1 MISLTEQP
9 YTVTLKESLAQ
20 PVSQPREVNL
30 WWLGQAGFALKYA
43 ETLLLIDPYLSDFL
57 AKKYQ
62 GKEFPHIR
70 MMDAPI
76 RPEELEHVRMV
87 CCTHRHSDHLDP
99 ETVPSIAQNNPDC
112 LFVIPRAELAW
123 GKELGLPETQIRAIN
138 AGETFILAD
147 DIMIRA
153 IPAAH
158 EEIKMNERGEH
169 HFLGYIVT
177 LGQVAFYHSGDCL
190 PYPGLDEWLQPHS
203 IDVALL
209 PVNGRDEYR
218 RSRNVPGNFTLTEA
232 VGLCHQNN
240 IPIMLGHH
248 FGMFEFN
255 TVNPAEAEAHF
266 QQIRRTLLGGLT
278 KMQVKY
284 VFSA

>member
-76 RPEELEHVRMV
+76 RPEELEQVRVV

-99 ETVPSIAQNNPDC
+99 ETVLPIAQNNPDC
-112 LFVIPRAELAW
+112 LFVMP
-123 GKELGLPETQIRAIN
+123 GLNWHGARN
-138 AGETFILAD
+138 
-147 DIMIRA
+147 
-153 IPAAH
+153 
-158 EEIKMNERGEH
+158 
-169 HFLGYIVT
+169 
-177 LGQVAFYHSGDCL
+177 SDCL
-190 PYPGLDEWLQPHS
+190 RLRFAPSTRGKPSFWRMTS
-203 IDVALL
+203 
-209 PVNGRDEYR
+209 
-218 RSRNVPGNFTLTEA
+218 
-232 VGLCHQNN
+232 
-240 IPIMLGHH
+240 
-248 FGMFEFN
+248 
-255 TVNPAEAEAHF
+255 
-266 QQIRRTLLGGLT
+266 
-278 KMQVKY
+278 
-284 VFSA
+284 